1 MAEDAIATHQRVVLD
16 TLSAHFQPVR
26 RGEVNGLGEV
36 VAVVEAGMV
45 AAGKRDHELSGALV
59 GAMNR
64 DAVSL
69 EQKQG

>member
-16 TLSAHFQPVR
+16 ALPAHFQPVR

-36 VAVVEAGMV
+36 VAVVEAGVV
-45 AAGKRDHELSGALV
+45 AAGKRYHELSGALV
-59 GAMNR
+59 SAMNW

-69 EQKQG
+69 EQKLG